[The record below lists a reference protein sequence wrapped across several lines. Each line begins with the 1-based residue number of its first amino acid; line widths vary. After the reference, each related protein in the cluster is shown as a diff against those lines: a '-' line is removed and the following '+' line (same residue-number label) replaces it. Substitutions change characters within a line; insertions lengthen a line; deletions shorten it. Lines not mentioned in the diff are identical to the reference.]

1 MDEHTQRRRARLR
14 ARTTA
19 EIKETALRLLAEG
32 GPDAISLRAIAR
44 EMGMSGS
51 AVYGYF
57 ATRDALLRELI
68 NDVYASVLDRVE
80 AARDAVP
87 ADDTGGRIAA
97 WGLALREWAL
107 ANPTGFRLIY
117 GDVAATVQAG
127 SFSAAAKRA
136 CVGLTELVAAAWP
149 HVRDGQA
156 EHAHEWSDF
165 AATSAAVVQE
175 ALPGLDPGVFG
186 LALRVWG
193 RMHGLISLEVNGH
206 LGPQLERSD
215 KLYRAEMLDLVRSL
229 GLSPRALP
237 VVGPTSAER

>member
-117 GDVAATVQAG
+117 GDVAATRRRPSAPASG
-127 SFSAAAKRA
+127 SPNWWPPPGRTSGTVRPSTRTSGRTSRPPRLRWSRRHCPAWTRV
-136 CVGLTELVAAAWP
+136 CSAWP
-149 HVRDGQA
+149 CGCGGGC
-156 EHAHEWSDF
+156 
-165 AATSAAVVQE
+165 T
-175 ALPGLDPGVFG
+175 G
-186 LALRVWG
+186 
-193 RMHGLISLEVNGH
+193 
-206 LGPQLERSD
+206 
-215 KLYRAEMLDLVRSL
+215 
-229 GLSPRALP
+229 
-237 VVGPTSAER
+237 